1 MTGNT
6 KSIRDIAAL
15 LVTGAVFVMAAG
27 VAHAQSPRSDMPA
40 VGEARRVVVTGT
52 IEAVDRARR
61 VLSVRGS
68 RGNVVDIHAGPEVR
82 NFDQIQAGDTVAV
95 RYYQAIGLALDKT
108 ANSGIR
114 ERIDTETAV
123 RAPEGARPGVAAG
136 RKVEVIADVQA
147 VDLKNRTVT
156 LRGVRHT
163 VTLSV
168 APGIKLENIKPGDQV
183 HGEYVEAAAVS
194 VEETR

>member
-1 MTGNT
+1 MIQSS
-6 KSIRDIAAL
+6 KRIKRIAAVL
-15 LVTGAVFVMAAG
+15 TTGAVLAVAG
-27 VAHAQSPRSDMPA
+27 GAAHAQSARSDLPA
-40 VGEARRVVVTGT
+40 VGEARLVVVTGS
-52 IEAVDRARR
+52 IEAIDKARR
-61 VLSVRGS
+61 VVSVRGP

-82 NFDQIQAGDTVAV
+82 NFDQIQVGDTVAV

-108 ANSGIR
+108 ANKGIR
-114 ERIDTETAV
+114 ERIDTETAM
-123 RAPEGARPGVAAG
+123 RAPEGTRPGVAAG

-163 VTLSV
+163 VTLNV

-194 VEETR
+194 VEKTR